1 VTTRVPSS
9 APERTLLLVVA
20 DGVRH
25 DVLRDEL
32 ARGNVPAI
40 AGLCERGQ
48 MTEVTTCFPSVT
60 GPGYVPFLTGRF
72 PAEVG
77 VPGLRWFDRARQTGM
92 WPGYSRSYAGID
104 IWFLDYD
111 LHRTTP
117 TLFESAQPSL
127 AAMSMLGRGSRV
139 NYGRSVAF
147 MLRVSPSHF
156 RGDLDGWRVAEK
168 LATKQFLQAFAKH
181 RPRFATLA
189 ITSAD
194 KRAHK
199 EGGTSEG
206 VRNAIRDINDAIAE
220 AQAIAERD
228 GWADQLDVWIVGDHG
243 HAPVAHHD
251 DLHGWLE
258 QRGLRVRAHPQIM
271 KRKCDVTLMVGGNA
285 MAHLYVNPSQRKRS
299 YWPALAGQWQQLHD
313 ELLEREAVD
322 LLAVAID
329 ERTVRV
335 SSRTLGVADVQKSGQ
350 GMHAQWSY
358 QPRTGDP
365 LLLGAELQNLDADA
379 AYQATNATQYPDSI
393 VQLASLVPAA
403 RSGDIV
409 ISAARDWDLRSRF
422 EPVAHISTHGALLRE
437 QMTVPLIVSRKI
449 SGTPQR
455 TADVFPSALE
465 LLGLPVP
472 EELDGRSFL

>member
-1 VTTRVPSS
+1 MTRVPSS

-32 ARGNVPAI
+32 ARGNIPAI
-40 AGLCERGQ
+40 AALCERGHLG
-48 MTEVTTCFPSVT
+48 EVTTCFPSVT

-111 LHRTTP
+111 LQRDTP
-117 TLFESAQPSL
+117 TLFEAAQPSL

-139 NYGRSVAF
+139 NFGRSVAF

-168 LATKQFLQAFAKH
+168 LATKQFLRAFAEH

-206 VRNAIRDINDAIAE
+206 VRNAIRDIDHAIAE
-220 AQAIAERD
+220 AQAIAARD
-228 GWADQLDVWIVGDHG
+228 GWAEQLDVWIVGDHG
-243 HAPVAHHD
+243 HAPVSRHE

-271 KRKCDVTLMVGGNA
+271 KRECDVTLMVGGNA
-285 MAHLYVNPSQRKRS
+285 MAHLYLNPSQRVRS
-299 YWPALAGQWQQLHD
+299 YWPAL
-313 ELLEREAVD
+313 EREWQPVHDDLLQRESVD
-322 LLAVAID
+322 LLAVAVD
-329 ERTVRV
+329 AQTVRV
-335 SSRTLGVADVQKSGQ
+335 SSATLGVADVQKSGT
-350 GMHAQWSY
+350 HDSARWSY
-358 QPRTGDP
+358 RPVSGDP
-365 LLLGAELQNLDADA
+365 LQLGGEMRGLDTDA
-379 AYQATNATQYPDSI
+379 AYRATAATPYPDSI
-393 VQLASLVPAA
+393 VQLASLVPAT

-409 ISAARDWDLRSRF
+409 VSAARDWDLRSRF

-472 EELDGRSFL
+472 EGLDGRSFL